1 MTLKHSL
8 IAVALG
14 LTTSL
19 AGAGAFTTTAS
30 AQDTVGTKCA
40 AAYTMRDA
48 DRAMQASLAEDGQPT
63 AALHWR
69 DAADAAQ
76 DYIDLHC

>member
-19 AGAGAFTTTAS
+19 AGAAAFTATAS
-30 AQDTVGTKCA
+30 AQDTVGGCA
-40 AAYTMRDA
+40 AAQTMLAA
-48 DRAMQASLAEDGQPT
+48 DRAMQESLVEDGHPT
-63 AALHWR
+63 DALTWKY
-69 DAADAAQ
+69 AADKAQ